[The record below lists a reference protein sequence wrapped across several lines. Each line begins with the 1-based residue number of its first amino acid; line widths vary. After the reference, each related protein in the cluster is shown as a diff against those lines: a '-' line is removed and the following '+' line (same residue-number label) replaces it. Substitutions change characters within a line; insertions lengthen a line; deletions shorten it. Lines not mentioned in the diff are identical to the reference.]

1 MREQALR
8 GENIRRKWLFAAA
21 TTVDGGAAVGLM
33 IVCLWHVRE
42 RVGI

>member
-8 GENIRRKWLFAAA
+8 GDNIRRKWLFVAA
-21 TTVDGGAAVGLM
+21 TTVDRGAAFVFM

-42 RVGI
+42 RVEI